1 MNDDKYRCCFFFF
14 SQQKQRIRAIIN
26 RHHSS
31 SSETTHH
38 LILSTLPYFIR
49 SNQYIT
55 RCVSGQQQ
63 QQLRKQRECLISN
76 VPSSCSIYFTPH
88 HHPFPHPSIIT
99 TAVVVAM
106 IQNINN
112 VHRYYTFVPIMGL
125 NENLFFFLQTMMMMM
140 MTTTTT
146 TYSSGSLLILL
157 LLILQEEKELTNRPT
172 NKVNS
177 SATRAAILS
186 NN

>member
-26 RHHSS
+26 RHSS